1 MAFVNVEREIGS
13 RWGRNG
19 RCIFGMLLVAK
30 FKGGENTE
38 IPPLDK
44 KLTEIQKKWS
54 RWRKRVS
61 ALVEIQGCRNTTSCL
76 QRFFPSTVS
85 NNHLLMPH
93 GSPQSFFSGK
103 KSSKLKFPGKIKVGQ
118 ICLTFKSEYPYEEAW
133 LDFWPPDPRALET
146 APGGG
151 WNRVQSFFYQS
162 NAMEEACFTISLFG
176 FT

>member
-103 KSSKLKFPGKIKVGQ
+103 KILEAKIPRKNKSWPNLPNFQKWVSLRRGL
-118 ICLTFKSEYPYEEAW
+118 IRFLTT
-133 LDFWPPDPRALET
+133 WPPCIRNGPRGRLE
-146 APGGG
+146 
-151 WNRVQSFFYQS
+151 
-162 NAMEEACFTISLFG
+162 
-176 FT
+176 